1 MLKLD
6 TKVTVDFIKGFDC
19 KIVFHN
25 SDYTIWETKHGDVLM
40 NKLGD
45 YYLMTKGESAIFI
58 SQYDANNKMI
68 QPIG

>member
-1 MLKLD
+1 MLKLEA
-6 TKVTVDFIKGFDC
+6 KVTVDFIKGFDC
-19 KIVFHN
+19 PVIFHN
-25 SDYTIWETKHGDVLM
+25 DEYTLWETKHGDVLM
-40 NKLGD
+40 NKKGD